1 MADGLRLRGL
11 STHGITLLSAA
22 SGLSIAAVDTITRP
36 LMKDDRWP
44 SRGRPLFYPRDAVAL
59 MCGMAAPAPSGCLE
73 LVQQVEDLRLMEG
86 VHNEATV
93 WTDAL
98 PGDHSLY
105 GYLEVILQSLMKLS
119 GDARIAL
126 ADQAVKMEWSLD
138 LCAAPCFAHIRWIE
152 RHAAEGLSRTFA
164 QRMIWAPSTGPAA
177 GWIPRPTGIMRI
189 TCIPFGVL
197 AAAAE
202 VCLESE
208 RRAALKSSSSTTP
221 GGDTQALEPGLRDSA
236 DLENETAASL
246 AGEAA
251 ALGDGRRQTGSRGS
265 INDYSLAVVER
276 NLNHISRSRAR
287 RSRQHGWSDFYDERG
302 NGGAQCATA

>member
-11 STHGITLLSAA
+11 SLHGINLLSAA

-44 SRGRPLFYPRDAVAL
+44 SRGRPLLYPRDAVAL
-59 MCGMAAPAPSGCLE
+59 VCGMAAPAPSGCLE

-98 PGDHSLY
+98 PGGYSLY

-119 GDARIAL
+119 DDARIAL
-126 ADQAVKMEWSLD
+126 ADQAAKMDWALD
-138 LCAAPCFAHIRWIE
+138 LCAAPCFAHIRWNE
-152 RHAAEGLSRTFA
+152 RRVEKGLSRTFA

-189 TCIPFGVL
+189 TCIPFAVL

-202 VCLESE
+202 ACLESE
-208 RRAALKSSSSTTP
+208 RRVALKSSSSPTS
-221 GGDTQALEPGLRDSA
+221 GGDTQTLEPGPRETA

-251 ALGDGRRQTGSRGS
+251 DLGGGHRRTRERGT
-265 INDYSLAVVER
+265 INNYTLAVVER
-276 NLNHISRSRAR
+276 NLNHVSCSPAR
-287 RSRQHGWSDFYDERG
+287 RSRQQVWSDIDDRYL
-302 NGGAQCATA
+302 GAHGASA